1 VSVWPG
7 QSEPSVDLGVAAR
20 SKFARARVVR
30 VLTALLL
37 GALALGGAAGRAD
50 AVVDPVMVTPVTQS
64 PAANAD
70 TGLNPVSV
78 AFSPGGGL
86 LATSNVEDD
95 TISMFS
101 VNDVTGAL
109 TPVGTPEAA
118 GAFPWGVAFSPDG
131 GLLADANSTYGCAPT
146 CYNGSVSTFQVGA
159 TGALTPAST
168 VDAGMQPQSVTF
180 TPNGL
185 FLATANVYSNSVS
198 VFGVDDTTGA
208 LTPVTQS
215 PATNAD
221 TGKYPFDAAFSPGGG
236 LLAVAND
243 GSNTVSMF
251 AVNEMTGALTPV
263 TQSPAT
269 NADTGMTP
277 WSVAFSPNGGLLAV
291 ANSASSAVSIFQ
303 VNDATGALTPVTQ
316 SPASNADTGD
326 SQGVAFG
333 AGGALLATADTVS
346 GIVSLFQV
354 NDATGA
360 LTPDPQ
366 SPASNADTGAFPYSL
381 AFSPNGGLIATAN
394 FDANTVS
401 MFTLSG
407 STATGTGSETG
418 TGTGTGG
425 TSGSGSGSGS
435 TGTAGAG
442 GGSAPT
448 STGTSGAGLAALPIA
463 SLSAQLGLPSTKACV
478 SQRKLTIHVAEHV
491 VQSTGANEIK
501 SAEVLLA
508 GRVVAKLKGPVLVA
522 HVSLAGLKKGSFKI
536 TVKAT
541 TTAGKTLT
549 ASSTFHTCSSAKR
562 KRK

>member
-1 VSVWPG
+1 
-7 QSEPSVDLGVAAR
+7 
-20 SKFARARVVR
+20 
-30 VLTALLL
+30 
-37 GALALGGAAGRAD
+37 
-50 AVVDPVMVTPVTQS
+50 MMTPVTQS
-64 PAANAD
+64 PASNAD

-78 AFSPGGGL
+78 AFSPGGSL

-146 CYNGSVSTFQVGA
+146 CVNGSISVYQVDNT
-159 TGALTPAST
+159 TGALTPVTQSPASNA
-168 VDAGMQPQSVTF
+168 DAALQPQSVTF

-198 VFGVDDTTGA
+198 VFHVNDATGT

-221 TGKYPFDAAFSPGGG
+221 TGTYPFDAAFSPGGG

-251 AVNEMTGALTPV
+251 LVNEMTGALTPV
-263 TQSPAT
+263 TQSPAS
-269 NADTGMTP
+269 NADTGTTP
-277 WSVAFSPNGGLLAV
+277 WSVAFSPDGGLLAV

-333 AGGALLATADTVS
+333 AGGALLATADTS
-346 GIVSLFQV
+346 SDSVSLFQV

-381 AFSPNGGLIATAN
+381 AFSPSGGLIATAN

-401 MFTLSG
+401 VFTLNG
-407 STATGTGSETG
+407 NAGTG
-418 TGTGTGG
+418 TGTGETGTGAGTGGG

-435 TGTAGAG
+435 SGTAGAG
-442 GGSAPT
+442 
-448 STGTSGAGLAALPIA
+448 TSGAGTSGGSGTTSGAGHSAAPIA
-463 SLSAQLGLPSTKACV
+463 SLGTQLGLPSTKACL
-478 SQRKLTIHVAEHV
+478 SKRKLTIHVAEHV
-491 VQSTGANEIK
+491 VQPTGTDKIK

-508 GRVVAKLKGPVLVA
+508 GRVLAKLKGSDLIA
-522 HVSLAGLKKGSFKI
+522 HVSLAGLEKGSFEI

-549 ASSTFHTCSSAKR
+549 ASSTFHTCASSKH
-562 KRK
+562 KGK